1 MSLLLP
7 LGLLG
12 LISIVVLILIYI
24 IKPNYQQKVISST
37 YVWKVSLRYKKKS
50 VPINRLRNILIF
62 ICQLLILT
70 SISLL
75 LAMPYITAE
84 KTEKINERVIIL
96 DQSASM
102 LVETNGE
109 TRYERAVDEVKY
121 LVGES
126 TKDGGLV
133 SVILAGDE
141 VSFLAQRQSEED
153 VDEIYEKLSNLVA
166 DGNLQCTY
174 GVANIDEAVGLADEV
189 LVDNPD
195 SEVILVTATE
205 YIDKG
210 SITVVDV
217 SEADEWNVAILNCK
231 AELVE
236 NYYTFS
242 IDVGCYGRSQ
252 QVTVYCQ
259 VTGAN
264 GDSTIVL
271 SKTEFFSASE
281 EEQTITFNADD
292 QLSLAGIQIYSFDQ
306 LYVYVQEA
314 DNFSYDNVFFLYGG
328 TKPTIKIQYASSN
341 SNNFFSTVIMNFR
354 EQLKDK
360 WNIELTQTKS
370 GATKGFDL
378 YIYEHTMPAVVPTD
392 GVVLLVDP
400 DTAPE
405 GSGFKLGDVVS
416 VNSDSTLAAGVAHA
430 LTNNIDPDN
439 ITVSEYR
446 KISADDSYQELL
458 YYAGNPVMLVKEEQN
473 LKIIVLTINLNK
485 SNLPVK
491 MEFPIMMYNI
501 FDYFIPSTLSGYTYQ
516 IGDTVTLNA
525 RGPLLGV
532 EGPGTKL
539 SIDEFPAQLV
549 LTQPGTYTLTQT
561 TMLGDY
567 IVENFYVGISN
578 YESNITKQVDALPT
592 LHINKKV
599 ETQDKDLLVY
609 FAAVLVALLF
619 IEWWLQS
626 RNYF

>member
-1 MSLLLP
+1 
-7 LGLLG
+7 
-12 LISIVVLILIYI
+12 
-24 IKPNYQQKVISST
+24 
-37 YVWKVSLRYKKKS
+37 
-50 VPINRLRNILIF
+50 
-62 ICQLLILT
+62 
-70 SISLL
+70 
-75 LAMPYITAE
+75 
-84 KTEKINERVIIL
+84 
-96 DQSASM
+96 
-102 LVETNGE
+102 
-109 TRYERAVDEVKY
+109 
-121 LVGES
+121 
-126 TKDGGLV
+126 
-133 SVILAGDE
+133 
-141 VSFLAQRQSEED
+141 
-153 VDEIYEKLSNLVA
+153 
-166 DGNLQCTY
+166 
-174 GVANIDEAVGLADEV
+174 
-189 LVDNPD
+189 
-195 SEVILVTATE
+195 
-205 YIDKG
+205 
-210 SITVVDV
+210 
-217 SEADEWNVAILNCK
+217 
-231 AELVE
+231 
-236 NYYTFS
+236 
-242 IDVGCYGRSQ
+242 
-252 QVTVYCQ
+252 
-259 VTGAN
+259 
-264 GDSTIVL
+264 
-271 SKTEFFSASE
+271 
-281 EEQTITFNADD
+281 
-292 QLSLAGIQIYSFDQ
+292 
-306 LYVYVQEA
+306 VQEA

-532 EGPGTKL
+532 EGPDTKL

>member
-1 MSLLLP
+1 
-7 LGLLG
+7 
-12 LISIVVLILIYI
+12 
-24 IKPNYQQKVISST
+24 
-37 YVWKVSLRYKKKS
+37 
-50 VPINRLRNILIF
+50 
-62 ICQLLILT
+62 
-70 SISLL
+70 
-75 LAMPYITAE
+75 MPYITAE